1 MESAGAR
8 ERARGCGA
16 CVLKLATSTRPT
28 PRTRVPSCAV
38 GGDTSSTPA
47 WGNGASTSALAAW
60 AATPP
65 DSAMVSASTHDRR
78 AEALRLSRRRRAP
91 ATRHPTRPGDPPVG
105 DPSPARCVVAS
116 SLMRGGTLPALY
128 TWRSLVCTG
137 FHPDPARRQPALSAR
152 LRPCSELARAQAAC
166 GGVRRRLDAVVR
178 RLEVGGTRWA
188 GRQLHVSA
196 CVARH
201 ERPLLRGRH
210 GGASQ

>member
-1 MESAGAR
+1 MWGVCSEVGHQHPPHTTHPRSLLRSGRRHVVYASLGQRRLHERLGGLGCDTPRLRHGERVNARPSRRGVAAVPAAPGTGHPAPYAAWRPAGGR
-8 ERARGCGA
+8 SITRALRGCVQLDAGRHA
-16 CVLKLATSTRPT
+16 ARALHLAQFGLHGLPPRP
-28 PRTRVPSCAV
+28 A
-38 GGDTSSTPA
+38 
-47 WGNGASTSALAAW
+47 
-60 AATPP
+60 
-65 DSAMVSASTHDRR
+65 
-78 AEALRLSRRRRAP
+78 
-91 ATRHPTRPGDPPVG
+91 
-105 DPSPARCVVAS
+105 
-116 SLMRGGTLPALY
+116 
-128 TWRSLVCTG
+128 
-137 FHPDPARRQPALSAR
+137 ARRQPALSAR